1 MRTLE
6 IMRIQRASYP
16 SAGIP
21 PTFSDNRAGRK
32 ECAGCR
38 NGPGSNKRQGR
49 DSHVCLCVWQRQCK
63 EKRGREAPKLIK
75 LIKLP
80 KSKRTSSTQSLM
92 HIM

>member
-38 NGPGSNKRQGR
+38 NGPGSNKRLGR

-80 KSKRTSSTQSLM
+80 KSKRTSSTQSLV